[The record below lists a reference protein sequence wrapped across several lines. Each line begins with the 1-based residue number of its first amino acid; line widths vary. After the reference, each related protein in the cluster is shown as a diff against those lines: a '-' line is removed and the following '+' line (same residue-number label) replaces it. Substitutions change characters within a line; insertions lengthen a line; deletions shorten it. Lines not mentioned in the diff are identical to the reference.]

1 MREGWYD
8 TAQIC
13 LSGHVINSA
22 VKASPEHSAKFCKV
36 CGEST
41 FTTCAVCKTEI
52 RGKHFMKGVWDLSAR
67 IALPRF
73 CEVCGNPYP
82 WTQAKMKAAQDLV
95 SVVDNLSEE
104 ERNELRNSVDD
115 IVKDTPQT
123 TIAATRF
130 KKLIKK
136 ADKGAAEGFKN
147 ILTDII
153 SEAAKKMIWPTG

>member
-13 LSGHVINSA
+13 LSGHVVNIA

-41 FTTCAVCKTEI
+41 VTTCADCNTEI
-52 RGKHFMKGVWDLSAR
+52 RGKHFTKVVWDLSDR

-73 CEVCGNPYP
+73 CEACGNPYP

-115 IVKDTPQT
+115 IIKDIPQT

-136 ADKGAAEGFKN
+136 AGKGAAQGFKN

-153 SEAAKKMIWPTG
+153 SEAAKKMIWP